1 MPTFTP
7 SARLLIVVFLTSF
20 CLMLLFGDH
29 NFYLV
34 DDRTGQVKLKH
45 VSTFSEKIL
54 PSALLA
60 GLSTAVAI
68 GLNWLLQRGGDKPP
82 N

>member
-1 MPTFTP
+1 MPAFTP
-7 SARLLIVVFLTSF
+7 NARLLIVVFLTSF

-29 NFYLV
+29 NLYLV

-45 VSTFSEKIL
+45 VGTLDEKIL
-54 PSALLA
+54 ASALLA
-60 GLSTAVAI
+60 GLNTAVAL
-68 GLNWLLQRGGDKPP
+68 GLNWLLQRGSDKPP

>member
-1 MPTFTP
+1 MPAFTP
-7 SARLLIVVFLTSF
+7 NARLLVVVFLTSF

-29 NFYLV
+29 NLYLV

-45 VSTFSEKIL
+45 VATLSEQFL

-60 GLSTAVAI
+60 GLSTAVAL
-68 GLNWLLQRGGDKPP
+68 GLNWLLQRLQDKPP